1 MFPHIVLLG
10 RTIDTY
16 KIMALLGIFS
26 AGIYSCVLSKRKN
39 IDYVETIHFLL
50 AACIGVILGSHLLYI
65 LINYKNIG
73 TKQPFVDFVR
83 LFFGGSVF
91 YGGLIGGM
99 GITYI
104 FRKKFT
110 HFNQIVEIVTVSI
123 PLFHFFGRVG
133 CFFNGCCFG
142 IENSLGFKFNSSYI
156 DAANGIK
163 RLPIQLIEA
172 TFNITLFI
180 LLRELSKKEIFK
192 NKLLDVYL
200 LAYSIGRFIFEFY
213 RGDIYRGVYFHLST
227 SQIISMIIFVVVL
240 FKSGIRKEFG
250 YHKP

>member
-1 MFPHIVLLG
+1 MFPHIVLLS

-26 AGIYSCVLSKRKN
+26 AGIYSYIWSKRKN

-50 AACIGVILGSHLLYI
+50 VACIGVVLGSHLLYI

-73 TKQPFVDFVR
+73 TKQPFVDLVR
-83 LFFGGSVF
+83 LFFSGSVF

-104 FRKKFT
+104 CRKKFP
-110 HFNQIVEIVTVSI
+110 HFNQIAEIVTVSI
-123 PLFHFFGRVG
+123 PLFHFFGRIG

-142 IENSLGFKFNSSYI
+142 IESSFGFKFNSSYI

-172 TFNITLFI
+172 IFNIILF
-180 LLRELSKKEIFK
+180 LLLHELSKKKIFK
-192 NKLLDVYL
+192 DKLLDIYL

-240 FKSGIRKEFG
+240 FRKR
-250 YHKP
+250 HQKRAWIP